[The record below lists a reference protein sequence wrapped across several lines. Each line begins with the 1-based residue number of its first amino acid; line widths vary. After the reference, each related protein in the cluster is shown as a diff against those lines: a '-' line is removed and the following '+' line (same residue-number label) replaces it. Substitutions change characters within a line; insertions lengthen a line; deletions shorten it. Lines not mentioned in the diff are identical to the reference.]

1 MKSVRLKFS
10 KKGRLKFISHL
21 DLNRLLIRTVRMA
34 KIPIWYTEG
43 FHPHPYLNIALPLSL
58 GHTGENEILDIKIL
72 DDNMSEEKIVN
83 ALNSVC
89 PLDLEFLC
97 AYEPNNKTANI
108 GFAEYEISFA
118 DGGEVYDSLSEFLK
132 RDEIICNKKTK
143 KGDIKQINIA
153 PDIKSSKLD
162 TGQNTTLYLTLPAG
176 SEKNINPELLIT
188 AFYEQYSQNYY
199 CYSVNRTAILD
210 KNGDIFE

>member
-34 KIPIWYTEG
+34 KIPLWYTEG

-58 GHTGENEILDIKIL
+58 GHTGDNEILDIKIL
-72 DDNMSEEKIVN
+72 DDDIDGEKIVS

-97 AYEPNNKTANI
+97 AYEPWQKAANI
-108 GFAEYEISFA
+108 GFAEYEIDFS
-118 DGGEVYDSLSEFLK
+118 DGGEIYNKLEEFLK
-132 RDEIICNKKTK
+132 SEQIICNKKTK
-143 KGDIKQINIA
+143 KGDIKQIDIA
-153 PDIKSSKLD
+153 PDIKVAKLKK
-162 TGQNTTLYLTLPAG
+162 GENTTLFLTLPAG

-188 AFYEQYSQNYY
+188 AFYEKYSDKFY

>member
-58 GHTGENEILDIKIL
+58 GHIGDNEILDIKIL
-72 DDNMSEEKIVN
+72 DDNINGDQIVS

-89 PLDLEFLC
+89 PLDLKFSK
-97 AYEPNNKTANI
+97 AYEPQQKTANI
-108 GFAEYEISFA
+108 GFAEYEIAFS
-118 DGGEVYDSLSEFLK
+118 DGGEIYNNLEAFLK
-132 RDEIICNKKTK
+132 AQEIICNKKTK

-153 PDIKSSKLD
+153 PDIKASKLKKGD
-162 TGQNTTLYLTLPAG
+162 NTTLYLTLPAG
-176 SEKNINPELLIT
+176 SEKNINPELLLT
-188 AFYEQYSQNYY
+188 AFYEKYSQNYY
-199 CYSVNRTAILD
+199 CYSVNRVSILD

>member
-58 GHTGENEILDIKIL
+58 GHTGDSEILDIKIL
-72 DDNMSEEKIVN
+72 DDNVDEEKIVS
-83 ALNSVC
+83 ALNAVC
-89 PLDLEFLC
+89 PLDLKFLC
-97 AYEPNNKTANI
+97 AYEPQQKAANI
-108 GFAEYEISFA
+108 GFAEYGIAFLDDGEIYNNL
-118 DGGEVYDSLSEFLK
+118 EVFLK
-132 RDEIICNKKTK
+132 SEQIICNKKTK

-153 PDIKSSKLD
+153 PDIKSYKLEKSD
-162 TGQNTTLYLTLPAG
+162 NTKLFLTLPAG

-188 AFYEQYSQNYY
+188 AFYEQYSDRFY

>member
-34 KIPIWYTEG
+34 NIPIWYTEG

-58 GHTGENEILDIKIL
+58 GHTGDSEILDIKIL
-72 DDNMSEEKIVN
+72 DDSFCEDGIIN
-83 ALNSVC
+83 ALNSVA
-89 PLDLEFLC
+89 PLGLNFLK
-97 AYEPNNKTANI
+97 AYEPQQKAANI
-108 GFAEYEISFA
+108 GFAEYEISFLDSNEA
-118 DGGEVYDSLSEFLK
+118 YDSIAEFLK
-132 RDEIICNKKTK
+132 REEILCNKKTK
-143 KGDIKQINIA
+143 KGDMKQINIA
-153 PDIKSSKLD
+153 PDIKSYRLENGDNTKLF
-162 TGQNTTLYLTLPAG
+162 LILPAG

-188 AFYEQYSQNYY
+188 AFYDQYGDRFY